1 MAQYQLPRD
10 FFFGAAMSG
19 PQTEGQWNQGGKLEN
34 LWDTWSIQDLGS
46 FYNCVGSYA
55 GNDFMAKYQED
66 FRILKDLGLN
76 TYRTS
81 IQWSRLLDADGNLN
95 EEGAAWY
102 HELFRASREAG
113 LEPFVN
119 LYHFDMPTYLFNRGG
134 WESRE
139 VVEAY
144 AHYADVAFHEFGQ
157 EIKYWFTFNEPIVE
171 PEQRYQ
177 EGVWFPQLHDFNRAR
192 TVQYHISLAHSLAVA
207 NYRRAYDEGAVRS
220 DAKIG
225 MINCF
230 TPVYTKEN
238 PNEADLEAV
247 RMTSGINNRWWLD
260 LITKGELPADV
271 LDSLAEGGVK
281 LPFRAGDQ
289 EILKQGV
296 VDWLGCNYY
305 HPTRVQA
312 PASKIDQYGLPHFAD
327 EYVWPDAVMNESRG
341 WEIYP
346 QASTTLAWT
355 APRTTLILSGSFPR
369 TASASWTNTRTV
381 TPKEPSRT
389 TTAST
394 LYASTWSGWP
404 RPSTRAPSAADT
416 IIGPSSITGLGPM
429 PLRTV
434 TVLSRSTLWTATSA
448 VLRSRRPGSNRSP
461 RPMWLISDRA
471 NAQTTRRRAQH
482 MAHLVAEGD
491 RPPCA

>member
-1 MAQYQLPRD
+1 MAQYQLPSD

-34 LWDTWSIQDLGS
+34 LWDTWSMQDLGS
-46 FYNCVGSYA
+46 FYNRVGSYA
-55 GNDFMAKYQED
+55 GNDFMAKYKD
-66 FRILKDLGLN
+66 DLRIMKDLGLD

-95 EEGAAWY
+95 EEGVAWY

-119 LYHFDMPTYLFNRGG
+119 LYHFDMPTYLFDRGG

-144 AHYADVAFHEFGQ
+144 AHYADVAFREFGQ

-192 TVQYHISLAHSLAVA
+192 TVQYHISLAHALAVA
-207 NYRRAYDEGAVRS
+207 NYRKAYDKGAVRA

-238 PNEADLEAV
+238 PSEADLEAV

-327 EYVWPDAVMNESRG
+327 EYVWPDAVMNKSRG

-346 QASTTLAWT
+346 KGLYDFGMDCAKNYPDLEWFVSENGIGIMDEYKNRDAEGTIQDDYRVDFVRQHLEWVAKAIDEGAKCRGYHYW
-355 APRTTLILSGSFPR
+355 AVIDNW
-369 TASASWTNTRTV
+369 SWANAFKNRYGFV
-381 TPKEPSRT
+381 EVDLMDGYQRRLKK
-389 TTAST
+389 
-394 LYASTWSGWP
+394 
-404 RPSTRAPSAADT
+404 SAAW
-416 IIGPSSITGLGPM
+416 LKQ
-429 PLRTV
+429 V
-434 TVLSRSTLWTATSA
+434 ATTH
-448 VLRSRRPGSNRSP
+448 VV
-461 RPMWLISDRA
+461 D
-471 NAQTTRRRAQH
+471 
-482 MAHLVAEGD
+482 
-491 RPPCA
+491 

>member
-34 LWDTWSIQDLGS
+34 LWDTWSIQDLDS
-46 FYNCVGSYA
+46 FYNRVGSYA

-66 FRILKDLGLN
+66 LRILKDLGLD

-81 IQWSRLLDADGNLN
+81 IQWSRLLDANGNLN

-119 LYHFDMPTYLFNRGG
+119 LYHFDMPTYLFDRGG

-144 AHYADVAFHEFGQ
+144 AHYADVAFREFGQ

-177 EGVWFPQLHDFNRAR
+177 EGVWYPQLHDYNRAR
-192 TVQYHISLAHSLAVA
+192 TVQYHISLAHALAVA
-207 NYRRAYDEGAVRS
+207 NYRRAYDEGAVRA

-238 PNEADLEAV
+238 PSEADLEAV
-247 RMTSGINNRWWLD
+247 RMASGINNRWWLD

-327 EYVWPDAVMNESRG
+327 EYVWPDARYER
-341 WEIYP
+341 E
-346 QASTTLAWT
+346 
-355 APRTTLILSGSFPR
+355 PRLGDLPAGSLR
-369 TASASWTNTRTV
+369 LWH
-381 TPKEPSRT
+381 
-389 TTAST
+389 
-394 LYASTWSGWP
+394 
-404 RPSTRAPSAADT
+404 
-416 IIGPSSITGLGPM
+416 GL
-429 PLRTV
+429 R
-434 TVLSRSTLWTATSA
+434 
-448 VLRSRRPGSNRSP
+448 
-461 RPMWLISDRA
+461 
-471 NAQTTRRRAQH
+471 
-482 MAHLVAEGD
+482 
-491 RPPCA
+491 

>member
-46 FYNCVGSYA
+46 FYNRVGSYA

-66 FRILKDLGLN
+66 LRIMKDLGLD

-119 LYHFDMPTYLFNRGG
+119 LYHFDMPTYLFDRGG

-144 AHYADVAFHEFGQ
+144 AHYAEVAFREFGQ

-177 EGVWFPQLHDFNRAR
+177 EGVWFPRLHDYSRAR
-192 TVQYHISLAHSLAVA
+192 TVQYHISLAHALAVA
-207 NYRRAYDEGAVRS
+207 NYRRAYDEGAVRA

-238 PNEADLEAV
+238 PSEADLEAV

-271 LDSLAEGGVK
+271 LDSLAEGGVR

-346 QASTTLAWT
+346 QGLYDFGMDLS
-355 APRTTLILSGSFPR
+355 LIH
-369 TASASWTNTRTV
+369 
-381 TPKEPSRT
+381 
-389 TTAST
+389 
-394 LYASTWSGWP
+394 
-404 RPSTRAPSAADT
+404 
-416 IIGPSSITGLGPM
+416 I
-429 PLRTV
+429 
-434 TVLSRSTLWTATSA
+434 
-448 VLRSRRPGSNRSP
+448 
-461 RPMWLISDRA
+461 
-471 NAQTTRRRAQH
+471 
-482 MAHLVAEGD
+482 
-491 RPPCA
+491 

>member
-1 MAQYQLPRD
+1 MAQYQLPND

-192 TVQYHISLAHSLAVA
+192 TVQYHISLAHALAVA
-207 NYRRAYDEGAVRS
+207 NYRRAYDEGAIRA

-230 TPVYTKEN
+230 TPVYTKQN
-238 PNEADLEAV
+238 PSEADLEAV

-312 PASKIDQYGLPHFAD
+312 PASSALSIFWAHPYHNRA
-327 EYVWPDAVMNESRG
+327 
-341 WEIYP
+341 
-346 QASTTLAWT
+346 T
-355 APRTTLILSGSFPR
+355 ALVYRKLYLSLQCR
-369 TASASWTNTRTV
+369 
-381 TPKEPSRT
+381 E
-389 TTAST
+389 
-394 LYASTWSGWP
+394 
-404 RPSTRAPSAADT
+404 
-416 IIGPSSITGLGPM
+416 
-429 PLRTV
+429 
-434 TVLSRSTLWTATSA
+434 
-448 VLRSRRPGSNRSP
+448 
-461 RPMWLISDRA
+461 
-471 NAQTTRRRAQH
+471 
-482 MAHLVAEGD
+482 
-491 RPPCA
+491 

>member
-1 MAQYQLPRD
+1 MAQYQLPND

-46 FYNCVGSYA
+46 FYNRVGSYA

-66 FRILKDLGLN
+66 LRILKDLGLD

-192 TVQYHISLAHSLAVA
+192 TVQYHISLAHALAVA
-207 NYRRAYDEGAVRS
+207 NYRRAYDEGAIRA

-238 PNEADLEAV
+238 PSN
-247 RMTSGINNRWWLD
+247 S
-260 LITKGELPADV
+260 
-271 LDSLAEGGVK
+271 S
-281 LPFRAGDQ
+281 
-289 EILKQGV
+289 
-296 VDWLGCNYY
+296 

-312 PASKIDQYGLPHFAD
+312 PASKVDQYGLPHFAD

-346 QASTTLAWT
+346 QGLYDFGMDCAKNYPDLEWFVSENGIGIMDEYKNRDAEGTIQDDYRVDFVRQHLEWVAKAIAEGAKCRGYHYW
-355 APRTTLILSGSFPR
+355 AVIDNW
-369 TASASWTNTRTV
+369 SWANAFKNRYGFV
-381 TPKEPSRT
+381 EVDLMDGYKRR
-389 TTAST
+389 
-394 LYASTWSGWP
+394 LKK
-404 RPSTRAPSAADT
+404 SAAW
-416 IIGPSSITGLGPM
+416 LKQ
-429 PLRTV
+429 V
-434 TVLSRSTLWTATSA
+434 ATTH
-448 VLRSRRPGSNRSP
+448 VV
-461 RPMWLISDRA
+461 D
-471 NAQTTRRRAQH
+471 
-482 MAHLVAEGD
+482 
-491 RPPCA
+491 

>member
-1 MAQYQLPRD
+1 
-10 FFFGAAMSG
+10 
-19 PQTEGQWNQGGKLEN
+19 
-34 LWDTWSIQDLGS
+34 
-46 FYNCVGSYA
+46 
-55 GNDFMAKYQED
+55 
-66 FRILKDLGLN
+66 
-76 TYRTS
+76 
-81 IQWSRLLDADGNLN
+81 
-95 EEGAAWY
+95 
-102 HELFRASREAG
+102 
-113 LEPFVN
+113 
-119 LYHFDMPTYLFNRGG
+119 MPTYLFNRGG

-177 EGVWFPQLHDFNRAR
+177 EGVWFPQLHDFSRAR
-192 TVQYHISLAHSLAVA
+192 TVQYHISLAHALAVA
-207 NYRRAYDEGAVRS
+207 NYRRAYDEGAVRA

-238 PNEADLEAV
+238 PSEADLEAV

-271 LDSLAEGGVK
+271 LDSLAEGGVR

-346 QASTTLAWT
+346 Q
-355 APRTTLILSGSFPR
+355 G
-369 TASASWTNTRTV
+369 
-381 TPKEPSRT
+381 
-389 TTAST
+389 
-394 LYASTWSGWP
+394 LYDFGMDCAKNYPDLEWFVSENGIGIMDEYKNRDAEGTIQDDYRVDFVRQHLEWVAKQSP
-404 RPSTRAPSAADT
+404 RAPNAADT

-429 PLRTV
+429 PLKTV
-434 TVLSRSTLWTATSA
+434 TALSRSTLWTATSA
-448 VLRSRRPGSNRSP
+448 ALRSRQLGSSRLQRPT
-461 RPMWLISDRA
+461 WLTSDQA
-471 NAQTTRRRAQH
+471 SAQTARRRAQH

>member
-1 MAQYQLPRD
+1 MAQYQLPND

-66 FRILKDLGLN
+66 LRILKDLGLD

-177 EGVWFPQLHDFNRAR
+177 EGVWFPQLHDFSRAR
-192 TVQYHISLAHSLAVA
+192 TVQYHISLAHALAVA
-207 NYRRAYDEGAVRS
+207 NYRRAYDEGAIRA

-238 PNEADLEAV
+238 PSEADLEAV

-346 QASTTLAWT
+346 QGLYDFGMDCAKNYRIIANELLYNF
-355 APRTTLILSGSFPR
+355 LIIKVNPVDKPNMVLQNGG
-369 TASASWTNTRTV
+369 AAENISWTESKNALI
-381 TPKEPSRT
+381 E
-389 TTAST
+389 
-394 LYASTWSGWP
+394 LIYALH
-404 RPSTRAPSAADT
+404 
-416 IIGPSSITGLGPM
+416 ITGAISHGKIGIRKISSVLQILFQIQLGDIHHAFHRM
-429 PLRTV
+429 K
-434 TVLSRSTLWTATSA
+434 
-448 VLRSRRPGSNRSP
+448 
-461 RPMWLISDRA
+461 DRA
-471 NAQTTRRRAQH
+471 GNRTLFLDQLKSSVEEY
-482 MAHLVAEGD
+482 MDKDL
-491 RPPCA
+491 

>member
-1 MAQYQLPRD
+1 
-10 FFFGAAMSG
+10 
-19 PQTEGQWNQGGKLEN
+19 
-34 LWDTWSIQDLGS
+34 
-46 FYNCVGSYA
+46 
-55 GNDFMAKYQED
+55 MAKYQED
-66 FRILKDLGLN
+66 LRILKDLGLN

-177 EGVWFPQLHDFNRAR
+177 EGVWFPQLHDFSRAR
-192 TVQYHISLAHSLAVA
+192 TVQYHISLAHALAVA
-207 NYRRAYDEGAVRS
+207 NYRRAYDEGAIRA

-230 TPVYTKEN
+230 TPVYTKQN
-238 PNEADLEAV
+238 PSEADLEAV

-312 PASKIDQYGLPHFAD
+312 PASKVDQYGLPHFAD

-346 QASTTLAWT
+346 QGLYDFGMDCAKNYPDLEWFVSENGIGIMDEYKNRDAEGTIQDDYRVDFVRQHLEWVAKAIAEGAKCRGYHYW
-355 APRTTLILSGSFPR
+355 AVIDNW
-369 TASASWTNTRTV
+369 SWANAFKNRYGFV
-381 TPKEPSRT
+381 EVDLMDGYKRR
-389 TTAST
+389 
-394 LYASTWSGWP
+394 LKK
-404 RPSTRAPSAADT
+404 SAAW
-416 IIGPSSITGLGPM
+416 LKQ
-429 PLRTV
+429 V
-434 TVLSRSTLWTATSA
+434 ATTH
-448 VLRSRRPGSNRSP
+448 VV
-461 RPMWLISDRA
+461 D
-471 NAQTTRRRAQH
+471 
-482 MAHLVAEGD
+482 
-491 RPPCA
+491 

>member
-1 MAQYQLPRD
+1 MAQYQLPND

-66 FRILKDLGLN
+66 FRILKDLGLD

-144 AHYADVAFHEFGQ
+144 AHYADVAFREFGQ

-192 TVQYHISLAHSLAVA
+192 TVQYHISLAHALAVA

-238 PNEADLEAV
+238 SFLPTCSTAWPRAALSSRSVPA
-247 RMTSGINNRWWLD
+247 
-260 LITKGELPADV
+260 TKRFSSRV
-271 LDSLAEGGVK
+271 L
-281 LPFRAGDQ
+281 
-289 EILKQGV
+289 
-296 VDWLGCNYY
+296 
-305 HPTRVQA
+305 
-312 PASKIDQYGLPHFAD
+312 
-327 EYVWPDAVMNESRG
+327 
-341 WEIYP
+341 
-346 QASTTLAWT
+346 ST
-355 APRTTLILSGSFPR
+355 GS
-369 TASASWTNTRTV
+369 AA
-381 TPKEPSRT
+381 T
-389 TTAST
+389 TTT
-394 LYASTWSGWP
+394 P
-404 RPSTRAPSAADT
+404 RVFR
-416 IIGPSSITGLGPM
+416 
-429 PLRTV
+429 
-434 TVLSRSTLWTATSA
+434 
-448 VLRSRRPGSNRSP
+448 
-461 RPMWLISDRA
+461 
-471 NAQTTRRRAQH
+471 RRRARSISTVCRT
-482 MAHLVAEGD
+482 LPTSTCG
-491 RPPCA
+491 PTPL